1 MIKIAKFGGSSVADA
16 KHFRQIKKIVD
27 ADPSRRFV
35 VVSAC
40 GRRYKS
46 DAKVTDLLYLV
57 AAHVRYHVSC
67 DDLLEDI
74 GKRYFDIAEELGLNY
89 PIHEEFAAFAER
101 ARAGEL
107 TTEELVSRG
116 EYFTA
121 QLMAEYLGLPFLD
134 AADVVAFHHD
144 GSLSMTRTHALIQ
157 ERGIPGGF
165 VMPGFY
171 GATREGQIKLLD
183 RGGGDISGSILAK
196 CLEADLYEN
205 WTDVSGFLSAD
216 PRIVEHPQPIGR
228 ITYQEMRE
236 LSYMGASVLHEEA
249 VFPVMEAGIPIAVK
263 NTNRPLDPGT
273 IISDREDFVSD
284 EPIITGVTGKRNFV
298 AVHIFKDHMSN
309 EVGYLRRVLSIFERY
324 RVSIEHIPS
333 GIDSFAVVV
342 RGEDVKDSLWS
353 IVADI
358 KREVEP
364 DKIKVVRW
372 NGNFNYSKIVN
383 FGVAHASGDYLL
395 LLNNDT
401 EVISDDFI
409 PEMLGYLQRP
419 EVGVVGAKLYFAD
432 GLVQHAGMIVGAYD
446 ALAHAN
452 QLLSPRRPGYLARAV
467 RPGNFSAVTGA
478 CQMVRRDVFEK
489 VGGYDESFAVG
500 FNDADF
506 CLRARRAGYLTT
518 FTPYAELYHYEFAS
532 RGRESADREK
542 LFRWKRE
549 QARFIERW
557 PEFFL
562 LGCDPYYS
570 PNLKRDN
577 AYFAL
582 AQ

>member
-1 MIKIAKFGGSSVADA
+1 MGKKGNRLVMIKIAKFGGSSVADA
-16 KHFRQIKKIVD
+16 KHFRQIKKIID

-40 GRRYKS
+40 GRRYS
-46 DAKVTDLLYLV
+46 TDAKVTDLLYLV

-67 DDLLEDI
+67 DDLLADV
-74 GKRYFDIAEELGLNY
+74 GQRYFNIAEDLKLTY
-89 PIHEEFAAFAER
+89 PIREEFAAFAEK

-107 TTEELVSRG
+107 STEELVSRG

-121 QLMAEYLGLPFLD
+121 RLMAEYLDLPFLD

-144 GSLSMTRTHALIQ
+144 GSLSMKRTHELIQ

-196 CLEADLYEN
+196 CLGADLYEN

-216 PRIVEHPQPIGR
+216 PRVVENPQPIGR

-273 IISDREDFVSD
+273 IISDREDYVND

-309 EVGYLRRVLSIFERY
+309 EVGLVRRVLSIFERY
-324 RVSIEHIPS
+324 RVSVEHIPS

-342 RGEDVKDSLWS
+342 QGSDVKDSLWS

-358 KREVEP
+358 KTEISP
-364 DKIKVVRW
+364 DTIKVVDDLALISTVGR
-372 NGNFNYSKIVN
+372 NMIGRPGVSGSLFAALGQEGVSIRMIAQGSDEVN
-383 FGVAHASGDYLL
+383 
-395 LLNNDT
+395 
-401 EVISDDFI
+401 II
-409 PEMLGYLQRP
+409 
-419 EVGVVGAKLYFAD
+419 VGVRDSDFERAIRAIYRAFSDGDHLLELAD
-432 GLVQHAGMIVGAYD
+432 LKRAEQE
-446 ALAHAN
+446 
-452 QLLSPRRPGYLARAV
+452 ARAATTV
-467 RPGNFSAVTGA
+467 KTG
-478 CQMVRRDVFEK
+478 R
-489 VGGYDESFAVG
+489 
-500 FNDADF
+500 
-506 CLRARRAGYLTT
+506 
-518 FTPYAELYHYEFAS
+518 
-532 RGRESADREK
+532 
-542 LFRWKRE
+542 
-549 QARFIERW
+549 
-557 PEFFL
+557 
-562 LGCDPYYS
+562 
-570 PNLKRDN
+570 
-577 AYFAL
+577 
-582 AQ
+582 

>member
-1 MIKIAKFGGSSVADA
+1 MVSERACGRWQGKKGNRFVMIKIAKFGGSSVADA

-27 ADPSRRFV
+27 ADPARRFV

-67 DDLLEDI
+67 DDLLDDI
-74 GKRYFDIAEELGLNY
+74 AQRYFDIADELGLSY
-89 PIHEEFAAFAER
+89 PIREKFGEFAQKAK
-101 ARAGEL
+101 AGDL
-107 TTEELVSRG
+107 STEELVSRG

-121 QLMAEYLGLPFLD
+121 QLMAEFLGLPFLD

-144 GSLSMTRTHALIQ
+144 GTLSMSRTHELIQ

-196 CLEADLYEN
+196 CLGADLYEN

-216 PRIVEHPQPIGR
+216 PRIVENPQPIGR

-249 VFPVMEAGIPIAVK
+249 VFPVMESGIPIAVK

-273 IISDREDFVSD
+273 IISDREDYVSD

-309 EVGYLRRVLSIFERY
+309 EIGFIRRVLSIFERY
-324 RVSIEHIPS
+324 RVSVEHIPS

-342 RGEDVKDSLWS
+342 QGSDVKDSLWS

-358 KREVEP
+358 KTDVAP
-364 DKIKVVRW
+364 DKIKVVDDLALISTVGR
-372 NGNFNYSKIVN
+372 NMIGRPGVSGSLFAALGQEGISIRMIAQGSDEINIIV
-383 FGVAHASGDYLL
+383 GVRD
-395 LLNNDT
+395 
-401 EVISDDFI
+401 DDFERAI
-409 PEMLGYLQRP
+409 SAIYR
-419 EVGVVGAKLYFAD
+419 AFSD
-432 GLVQHAGMIVGAYD
+432 GDH
-446 ALAHAN
+446 
-452 QLLSPRRPGYLARAV
+452 LLELSDLKRAEDEARAEA
-467 RPGNFSAVTGA
+467 AVLTG
-478 CQMVRRDVFEK
+478 R
-489 VGGYDESFAVG
+489 S
-500 FNDADF
+500 
-506 CLRARRAGYLTT
+506 
-518 FTPYAELYHYEFAS
+518 
-532 RGRESADREK
+532 
-542 LFRWKRE
+542 
-549 QARFIERW
+549 
-557 PEFFL
+557 
-562 LGCDPYYS
+562 
-570 PNLKRDN
+570 
-577 AYFAL
+577 
-582 AQ
+582 

>member
-1 MIKIAKFGGSSVADA
+1 MIKVAKFGGSSVADA
-16 KHFRQIKKIVD
+16 EHFKKIRSIIE

-67 DDLLEDI
+67 DDLLTDI
-74 GKRYFDIAEELGLNY
+74 GQRYFDIADELGLTY
-89 PIHEEFAAFAER
+89 PIREEFATFAEK
-101 ARAGEL
+101 AKAGDL

-121 QLMAEYLGLPFLD
+121 RLMAEYLGLPFLD

-144 GSLSMTRTHALIQ
+144 GTLSMTRTQALIQ
-157 ERGIPGGF
+157 ERGVPGGF

-171 GATREGQIKLLD
+171 GATREGRIMLLD

-196 CLEADLYEN
+196 CLDAALYEN

-216 PRIVEHPQPIGR
+216 PGVVPHPQPISR
-228 ITYQEMRE
+228 ITYSEMRE

-273 IISDREDFVSD
+273 IISDREDYVAD

-298 AVHIFKDHMSN
+298 AVHILKDHMSN
-309 EVGYLRRVLSIFERY
+309 EVGIVRRVLSIFERY

-342 RGEDVKDSLWS
+342 QGEDVKDSLWS

-358 KREVEP
+358 KTEVQP
-364 DKIKVVRW
+364 DGIKVVDDLALISTVGR
-372 NGNFNYSKIVN
+372 NM
-383 FGVAHASGDYLL
+383 SGRPG
-395 LLNNDT
+395 
-401 EVISDDFI
+401 ISGSLFAA
-409 PEMLGYLQRP
+409 LGQEGISIRMIAQGSD
-419 EVGVVGAKLYFAD
+419 EINIIVGV
-432 GLVQHAGMIVGAYD
+432 
-446 ALAHAN
+446 
-452 QLLSPRRPGYLARAV
+452 
-467 RPGNFSAVTGA
+467 
-478 CQMVRRDVFEK
+478 RDVDFE
-489 VGGYDESFAVG
+489 
-500 FNDADF
+500 
-506 CLRARRAGYLTT
+506 RAIRAIYSAFSDGDHLL
-518 FTPYAELYHYEFAS
+518 ELK
-532 RGRESADREK
+532 D
-542 LFRWKRE
+542 
-549 QARFIERW
+549 
-557 PEFFL
+557 
-562 LGCDPYYS
+562 
-570 PNLKRDN
+570 LKR
-577 AYFAL
+577 AEA
-582 AQ
+582 ASHPASVM